1 MSFLALSRSVAVLL
15 IFTVSHGVL
24 AQQERDTRES
34 LLHWV
39 PMNYFS
45 PYAAVP
51 ATDGGSIIHAFTQ
64 KLVPMQDSV
73 DATSSDLGYGY
84 YRLQQQAMFYQK
96 RLAQL
101 NVALH
106 NRVLSAYEHLLPS

>member
-1 MSFLALSRSVAVLL
+1 MSSLLLFRSVAVLL
-15 IFTVSHGVL
+15 LLIPIASCGVL
-24 AQQERDTRES
+24 AQQERES
-34 LLHWV
+34 LLHWL

-51 ATDGGSIIHAFTQ
+51 ATDGGSVIHAFTQ
-64 KLVPMQDSV
+64 KLVPMQASV
-73 DATSSDLGYGY
+73 DAASPDLGYGY
-84 YRLQQQAMFYQK
+84 YRLQQQAMFYKK

-106 NRVLSAYEHLLPS
+106 NRVLSAYEHLLPP